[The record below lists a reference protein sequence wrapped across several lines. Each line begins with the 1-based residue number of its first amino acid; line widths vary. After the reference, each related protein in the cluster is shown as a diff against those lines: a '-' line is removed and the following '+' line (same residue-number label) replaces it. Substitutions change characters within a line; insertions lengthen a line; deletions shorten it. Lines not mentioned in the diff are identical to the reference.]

1 MVELELHLLTRI
13 FLSNKRKVWMVGASG
28 EKSSCWYCVMTMTAN
43 RAVTVQDKTEKPN
56 FSVTLS
62 LYELLPS

>member
-1 MVELELHLLTRI
+1 
-13 FLSNKRKVWMVGASG
+13 
-28 EKSSCWYCVMTMTAN
+28 MTMTAN

>member
-1 MVELELHLLTRI
+1 
-13 FLSNKRKVWMVGASG
+13 MVGASG

-56 FSVTLS
+56 FSVHTLT
-62 LYELLPS
+62 L